1 MLKIKDEFAKI
12 LKLFSS
18 VEKVE
23 TPPICMTVYYRIK
36 STVIFPFKIA
46 IHFVV
51 LNFNS
56 LTSFL
61 SRFRVTFEVSALSLT
76 IPDKIFQETKFEGK
90 NKFLL

>member
-1 MLKIKDEFAKI
+1 MYDSI
-12 LKLFSS
+12 LQN
-18 VEKVE
+18 
-23 TPPICMTVYYRIK
+23 K
-36 STVIFPFKIA
+36 SIVIFPLKIA

-56 LTSFL
+56 LTSLL

-90 NKFLL
+90 K

>member
-1 MLKIKDEFAKI
+1 MYDSI
-12 LKLFSS
+12 LQN
-18 VEKVE
+18 
-23 TPPICMTVYYRIK
+23 K
-36 STVIFPFKIA
+36 SIVIFPFKIA

-56 LTSFL
+56 LTSLL

-76 IPDKIFQETKFEGK
+76 IPDKIFKKQNLREK